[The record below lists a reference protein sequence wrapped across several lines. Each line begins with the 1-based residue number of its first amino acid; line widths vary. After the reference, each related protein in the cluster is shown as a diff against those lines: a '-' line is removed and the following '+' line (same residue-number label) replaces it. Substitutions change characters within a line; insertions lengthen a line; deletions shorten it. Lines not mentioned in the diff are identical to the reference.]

1 MADFSTTCQTC
12 VESARE
18 FLQLVGACT
27 PEVNQ
32 RLTNLKE
39 VSKILSGLIQEPV
52 ARVDQQ
58 WPNLARNLS
67 KLLMFGGGLELIVRL
82 ACHSSIF
89 NQVEAQQKAD
99 ENSKLPLHLQK
110 KVEEIAEYLEKGQKI
125 LNTIDKIMQ
134 SLMEKVREAKDTNF
148 KGIRDVDCNALK
160 MDVEDL
166 ECELKASKKYLDSA
180 QAALDQFKSD
190 IEAEKRSHK
199 IKVSA
204 FTTGCL
210 AVLTIGGVALSPTI
224 SQMGAVQKFS
234 QYILGELGTA
244 GLTAL
249 GIGLTATAAS
259 VALAIYYYIICYC
272 KMLDEQVG
280 KLETDLRKAITEYEV
295 QEMRFKKRVKERMNR

>member
-39 VSKILSGLIQEPV
+39 VSIILSGLIQEPV

-160 MDVEDL
+160 MDDEDL

-234 QYILGELGTA
+234 QYILVW
-244 GLTAL
+244 
-249 GIGLTATAAS
+249 IK
-259 VALAIYYYIICYC
+259 I
-272 KMLDEQVG
+272 
-280 KLETDLRKAITEYEV
+280 
-295 QEMRFKKRVKERMNR
+295 